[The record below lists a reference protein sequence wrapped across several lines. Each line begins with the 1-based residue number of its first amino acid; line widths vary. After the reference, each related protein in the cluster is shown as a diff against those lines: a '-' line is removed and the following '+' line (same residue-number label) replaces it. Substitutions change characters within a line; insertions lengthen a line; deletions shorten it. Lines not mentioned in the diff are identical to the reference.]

1 MDRSVDA
8 QYVPVRLFSRKSIR
22 RRATVV
28 NRQRP
33 CSISRV
39 DTPPLLNTSIHA
51 IDTLF
56 RRYRATEVDGD
67 DESSECAE
75 SSPTSLVPSARY
87 SIESSSTAAD
97 LEHEERTQVAHKCSI
112 GTLSMPNTETS
123 LLVEKSSYRRLSCST
138 TDDSSAH
145 LHQQEQLVAQL
156 MNTLFP
162 HPQPTAKPYHTYFVV
177 ATIDGTPAIPT
188 HYTCPTAVC
197 ALEFRHFAQLQAH
210 WVEHPWN
217 RRGVL
222 VPVMAGG
229 IRRLSFWQHKAVFVK
244 SIVRG
249 PRAAKHGTKV
259 VDGHMGG
266 MSDYGDIRLLG
277 PNSYF
282 VSPKI
287 VSIEQLHMWEALRP
301 SLNPQAQQKKDK
313 KHYQ

>member
-8 QYVPVRLFSRKSIR
+8 QTVPVRLFSRKSIR

-28 NRQRP
+28 DRQRP

-39 DTPPLLNTSIHA
+39 DTPPPLNTSIHA

-56 RRYRATEVDGD
+56 RQYRVTEPDGD
-67 DESSECAE
+67 DEDSECAG

-87 SIESSSTAAD
+87 SLESASTAAD
-97 LEHEERTQVAHKCSI
+97 HENEDHIHVAHKCSNS
-112 GTLSMPNTETS
+112 TLSMPNTGAA
-123 LLVEKSSYRRLSCST
+123 LLVDKASCRRLSCSS
-138 TDDSSAH
+138 TDDSPAH

-197 ALEFRHFAQLQAH
+197 DLKFRLFAQLQAH

-249 PRAAKHGTKV
+249 PRVAKHGTGA

-277 PNSYF
+277 PCSYF

-287 VSIEQLHMWEALRP
+287 VPIEQLHMWETLRP
-301 SLNPQAQQKKDK
+301 SLNPQAQLKKDQ
-313 KHYQ
+313 KH